1 LAGSLLRLLALLVGL
16 LPWGALAVLGRA
28 IGWLAGSVL
37 RIRRAHV
44 ESAMGA
50 AGIEGPSREAD
61 AMYEA
66 LGRSAFEFLWMAR
79 RGARPRSRATDLAAH
94 VAIDPASVGPWRAA
108 VEGGRGVVIAASH
121 TGNWDL
127 AACAIAR
134 DVELLVVTKH
144 LRAPSIDRFWQ
155 STRARQGVT
164 LTGAQ
169 GAMAR
174 ARETLRRG
182 GAVAMMIDQAP
193 SSRRHAVGIEFL
205 GRPALAERAPAA
217 LAAVARAPLVVA
229 AARRSASGQHLL
241 HVLQVIEPRG
251 QERSGVSSGAWIG
264 QATLSAARALDAFV
278 RAYPSQWLWLHRRWK
293 QPDAGAGEVVAA
305 ARSAGVDP
313 AAGEATLVRPWSK
326 IRSSSRDEASKA
338 G

>member
-1 LAGSLLRLLALLVGL
+1 MAGALLRLLALLVGL
-16 LPWGALAVLGRA
+16 LPWGALAVLGRGV
-28 IGWLAGSVL
+28 GWLAGSVL

-44 ESAMGA
+44 ESAMGQ
-50 AGIEGPSREAD
+50 AGIEAPSREAS

-66 LGRSAFEFLWMAR
+66 LGRSAFEFLWIAR
-79 RGARPRSRATDLAAH
+79 RGARSRSPGPDLAPH
-94 VAIDPASVGPWRAA
+94 VAIDPASAAPWRAA
-108 VEGGRGVVIAASH
+108 LEGGRGVVVAASH

-164 LTGAQ
+164 LTGAE

-193 SSRRHAVGIEFL
+193 SSRRHTVGIEFL
-205 GRPALAERAPAA
+205 GQPALAERAPAA

-229 AARRSASGQHLL
+229 AARRSASGQHVL

-251 QERSGVSSGAWIG
+251 SEPAGAWIAR
-264 QATLSAARALDAFV
+264 ATLSAARALDAFV

-293 QPDAGAGEVVAA
+293 QPDAGAREVVAG
-305 ARSAGVDP
+305 ARSAGVDL
-313 AAGEATLVRPWSK
+313 AGGEATLVRPWSK
-326 IRSSSRDEASKA
+326 IRSSSPDEASKA

>member
-1 LAGSLLRLLALLVGL
+1 
-16 LPWGALAVLGRA
+16 
-28 IGWLAGSVL
+28 
-37 RIRRAHV
+37 
-44 ESAMGA
+44 
-50 AGIEGPSREAD
+50 
-61 AMYEA
+61 
-66 LGRSAFEFLWMAR
+66 
-79 RGARPRSRATDLAAH
+79 GARGRPDLAPH
-94 VAIDPASVGPWRAA
+94 VAIDPASAGPWRAA
-108 VEGGRGVVIAASH
+108 LEGGRGVVIAASH

-193 SSRRHAVGIEFL
+193 ASRRHAVGVEFL
-205 GRPALAERAPAA
+205 GQAALAERAPAA

-229 AARRSASGQHLL
+229 AARRSASGQHVL

-251 QERSGVSSGAWIG
+251 QERSGVWIAR
-264 QATLSAARALDAFV
+264 ATLSAARALDAFV

-293 QPDAGAGEVVAA
+293 QPDAGAGEAVAA

-326 IRSSSRDEASKA
+326 IRSSSPDEASKA